1 MSVRY
6 NPAERRSFIGGSGAR
21 FIMGDDEAALLQ
33 LWCEKRGEAEP
44 EDLSG
49 NLIVQLGLATEAL
62 NRNCYER
69 KTGQVIECVQH
80 RLRHPVLQWMGATL
94 DGNGRRQRGGV
105 RGQVHAAVVV
115 FRGRGGREA
124 HGVWVTNSKAAALSV
139 ITGGGKWVE
148 IAITA
153 DSLDQHLLLAAE
165 KKFWRCVE
173 TGEPT
178 RLFCVE
184 PPLPRIA
191 AVRSV
196 AMTSSNDCGPS
207 LLAPNPGGFSKA
219 RECRGRTQGPDAGR
233 RQRGHRAW
241 HSGQALEIRSR
252 DSTS

>member
-1 MSVRY
+1 MS
-6 NPAERRSFIGGSGAR
+6 PADLTFAMPRGSSPTSHPTLIGAIQRPHERAVQSCRAPEFHRRGRRGRPPPMMKRAP
-21 FIMGDDEAALLQ
+21 EP

-139 ITGGGKWVE
+139 ITG
-148 IAITA
+148 
-153 DSLDQHLLLAAE
+153 AANGS
-165 KKFWRCVE
+165 RS
-173 TGEPT
+173 PL
-178 RLFCVE
+178 RL
-184 PPLPRIA
+184 
-191 AVRSV
+191 
-196 AMTSSNDCGPS
+196 
-207 LLAPNPGGFSKA
+207 
-219 RECRGRTQGPDAGR
+219 
-233 RQRGHRAW
+233 
-241 HSGQALEIRSR
+241 IRST
-252 DSTS
+252 STCSWPPRRSFGAAWRPASPLAYSVSSRRCPASLPFVASP